1 MHGSDTQVN
10 TKEKM
15 GNTLCYQKIG
25 GISHVE
31 FCAKK

>member
-1 MHGSDTQVN
+1 MHGLDTQVN
-10 TKEKM
+10 TREKM

-31 FCAKK
+31 IGAKK